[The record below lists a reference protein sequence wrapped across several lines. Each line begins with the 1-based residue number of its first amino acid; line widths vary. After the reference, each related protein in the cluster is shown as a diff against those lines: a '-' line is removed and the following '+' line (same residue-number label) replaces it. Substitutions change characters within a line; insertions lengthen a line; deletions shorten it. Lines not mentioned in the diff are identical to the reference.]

1 MLIKCHKNWDEFLR
15 CVIHIRKWTLRNK
28 IRDNWIAW
36 HQYFTAQEDGPFNAM
51 YVTLWPAQYV
61 SVSFKVKW
69 IAVTKMLVYQ
79 CIVST
84 QTSFVNFLFWDIF
97 FCSEVFCWCE
107 EIHIFVCDC
116 TQVHTERLEA
126 ASFQNLETLV
136 LTLHT
141 WRRLAIYYF
150 VSAFHKNYFLLLQF
164 SSYIYLSSWN
174 CAQFGHDWT
183 NSLPQVSSFG
193 GSWLPDCHQVG
204 DRWSGACRPGPHHF
218 YF

>member
-1 MLIKCHKNWDEFLR
+1 
-15 CVIHIRKWTLRNK
+15 
-28 IRDNWIAW
+28 
-36 HQYFTAQEDGPFNAM
+36 M

-69 IAVTKMLVYQ
+69 IAVINMLVYQ

-116 TQVHTERLEA
+116 TQVHTQRLEA

-150 VSAFHKNYFLLLQF
+150 VSAFHKTTFYYFSFQVIFVWALEIVHSLDMIGQTHCPKYHHLEALDCQTATRWV
-164 SSYIYLSSWN
+164 IDG
-174 CAQFGHDWT
+174 QGHADLGLT
-183 NSLPQVSSFG
+183 ISISN
-193 GSWLPDCHQVG
+193 
-204 DRWSGACRPGPHHF
+204 F
-218 YF
+218 YAMGQNLN